1 MKIDGAGGCFEN
13 RMYDVDRQTA
23 WKLVKECIKDMDL
36 AVEEIDDTKQLASG
50 KLEKSIGKGFFA
62 SLFQNSHKLF
72 QAAVQNVDS
81 EYEGEVGMV
90 QVLFDVHKKIPTA
103 YQWGKDDKQVV
114 DFYDRFEKKL
124 EDYLHY
130 VVCPKC
136 KSKIKRGVKFC
147 PNCGAPVATKTATKV
162 PETIVTET
170 IVTETKATE
179 TKK

>member
-36 AVEEIDDTKQLASG
+36 AVEVVDDDKQVASG
-50 KLEKSIGKGFFA
+50 KMEKSIGKGFLA

-72 QAAVQNVDS
+72 QAAVQDVDS

-90 QVLFDVHKKIPTA
+90 QVLFDVHKKVPTA

-114 DFYDRFEKKL
+114 DFYERFEKKL
-124 EDYLHY
+124 EDTLHFAI
-130 VVCPKC
+130 CPQC

-147 PNCGAPVATKTATKV
+147 PNCGASMTAK
-162 PETIVTET
+162 PETKSPET
-170 IVTETKATE
+170 KSPETKAPEAKVTETK
-179 TKK
+179 K